1 MKGARVYVRTE
12 EILSFIVTAGVMLI
26 SSFFFPTYYGVFI
39 FLAIVDG
46 LSTGIHNEL
55 LISLDRLSYAFIV
68 LVLGGIALGL
78 SIIPVILETVSVI
91 ALIDILFLLR
101 RIHAPSWSDF
111 FKIILRRAESYLYTL
126 VPAAVFSSGLIYLGA
141 TSIGASIGPAN
152 AILELGLASIA
163 VFGIILYVAI
173 RQKA

>member
-1 MKGARVYVRTE
+1 MGGARVYVRTE
-12 EILSFIVTAGVMLI
+12 EILSFVVTAGVMLI

-78 SIIPVILETVSVI
+78 SIIPMILETVSVI
-91 ALIDILFLLR
+91 AQIDILFLLR
-101 RIHAPSWSDF
+101 GSWELRIDPKLF
-111 FKIILRRAESYLYTL
+111 R
-126 VPAAVFSSGLIYLGA
+126 LIP
-141 TSIGASIGPAN
+141 T
-152 AILELGLASIA
+152 
-163 VFGIILYVAI
+163 
-173 RQKA
+173 Q